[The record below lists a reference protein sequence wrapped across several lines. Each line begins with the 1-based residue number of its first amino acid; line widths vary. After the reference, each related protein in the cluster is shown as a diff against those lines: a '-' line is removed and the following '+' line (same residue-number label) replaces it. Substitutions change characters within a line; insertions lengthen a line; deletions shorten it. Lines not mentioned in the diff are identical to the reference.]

1 LYYNP
6 ALTEIGFTGQL
17 KYGTKAEL
25 RKSCSRFL
33 RFSYLMDFVATE
45 ALTNIYLFSVQETIS
60 KLEELSQLPIDYTL
74 VKADV
79 EDQATS

>member
-1 LYYNP
+1 MYFNP

-33 RFSYLMDFVATE
+33 RFSYLIDFVATE
-45 ALTNIYLFSVQETIS
+45 ALTNIYLLTVHETIA
-60 KLEELSQLPIDYTL
+60 KLDELSHLPVDYTL
-74 VKADV
+74 G
-79 EDQATS
+79 